1 MSIYITGDIHGD
13 ITRFSEL
20 YIPNESELTEQDC
33 IIVCGDFGLIWYNK
47 DDYKSYRIQQNNL
60 DNLSARPYKILF
72 CDGNHENF
80 NEIYNYEAVEIYGG
94 RAHKIR
100 DNIYHLMR
108 GEIYDI
114 EGKKIFVMGG
124 AYSIDKYM
132 RQENISWWEQE
143 LPNDDEYK
151 NAVANIKKANNKVDY
166 IISHTAPSEIIK
178 LMGFYPD
185 IHDAE
190 LTGFFDWLMYET
202 DFKHWYFGH
211 WHIDEPFDF
220 KHYGK
225 EKCFRAVY
233 FDVLKIDEQLD
244 K

>member
-1 MSIYITGDIHGD
+1 MSIFVTGDIHGD
-13 ITRFSEL
+13 VTRFSEF
-20 YIPNESELTEQDC
+20 YIPNENELTEKDC
-33 IIVCGDFGLIWYNK
+33 VIVCGDFGLIWYN
-47 DDYKSYRIQQNNL
+47 QNDNTGSRVQRYEL
-60 DNLSARPYKILF
+60 DTLSEKPYQILF

-80 NEIYNYEAVEIYGG
+80 NEIYNYEVIELYGG
-94 RAHKIR
+94 KAHKIR

-108 GEIYDI
+108 GEVYNI
-114 EGKKIFVMGG
+114 EDKKIFVMGG

-132 RQENISWWEQE
+132 RKANISWWEQE
-143 LPNDDEYK
+143 LPNDEEFK
-151 NAVANIKKANNKVDY
+151 NAVANIKKVNNKVDY

-185 IHDAE
+185 IHDSE
-190 LTGFFDWLMYET
+190 LTGFFNWVMYET
-202 DFKHWYFGH
+202 DFKRWYFGH
-211 WHIDEPFDF
+211 WHIDEPFNF